1 MNYGQ
6 TCPVET
12 GAEIK
17 GRDNVQSA
25 FVKAADLIKMVQES
39 RVAINAVLE
48 RTMGPVPETPSTPH
62 PENKQVLV
70 SRPGQLGELHD
81 ALDHLT
87 REVRDLRVFVARLEG
102 I

>member
-6 TCPVET
+6 DYPVGTE
-12 GAEIK
+12 AKIL

-39 RVAINAVLE
+39 RVSINQVLD

-62 PENKQVLV
+62 PENKQVRV

-81 ALDHLT
+81 ALDALT
-87 REVRDLRVFVARLEG
+87 REVRDLRIFVARLEG
-102 I
+102 L

>member
-6 TCPVET
+6 DYPVSTE
-12 GAEIK
+12 AK
-17 GRDNVQSA
+17 LAGRDNVQSA
-25 FVKAADLIKMVQES
+25 FTKAADLIKMVQES
-39 RVAINAVLE
+39 RVAINQVAE

-62 PENKQVLV
+62 PENKQIRV

-81 ALDHLT
+81 ALDSLT
-87 REVRDLRVFVARLEG
+87 REVHDLRVFVARLEG